1 MNACVRHHTS
11 AKTKRFKFY
20 SQLAADGPKT
30 KANKRAMTM
39 KATIKTELQ
48 SEMKEV
54 QKEVKAVTAEVTQK
68 KQRGFTLI
76 ELMIVVAI
84 IGILAAIA
92 IPQYANYTARSQV
105 AEALN
110 VIAPAKLASAEY
122 YNSNGT
128 FPTTANAAEV
138 IPAGYSYEGNYVASV
153 GYQQG
158 TAAADPKDTPGILVV
173 TFKSQADG
181 AHEFIA
187 EGVMHM
193 TGTTG
198 TAPGALQWSCASSG
212 TKDISNYLPSSCK

>member
-92 IPQYANYTARSQV
+92 IPQYQAYTGRAQA
-105 AEALN
+105 AEAITLFSGVKTTLGEYFN
-110 VIAPAKLASAEY
+110 EKNCWPGDDANGCAIVTSANEDVGASLPIEI
-122 YNSNGT
+122 NGT
-128 FPTTANAAEV
+128 YIGSVTVAADGTGITTAAFTNGV
-138 IPAGYSYEGNYVASV
+138 HTGKTMIF
-153 GYQQG
+153 
-158 TAAADPKDTPGILVV
+158 TP
-173 TFKSQADG
+173 TNN
-181 AHEFIA
+181 
-187 EGVMHM
+187 
-193 TGTTG
+193 TGTIEW
-198 TAPGALQWSCASSG
+198 ACAGVGIADSQ
-212 TKDISNYLPSSCK
+212 LPSNCR